1 MDINIIFKILTVF
14 NVLALIYSAYLING
28 MRIYNSIRMKIYFFI
43 VFITYALVFLY
54 TETHL
59 LSHGFIDNSDTI
71 TLIISTIATQTLM
84 MTLWIISRLQK
95 RSLLMKKI
103 HSNNELLI
111 GRNQNV
117 TYTKAVSNKIKS
129 GKPFSIVK
137 VKISNHKKLI
147 DISTSKLFSKVV
159 SHALLM
165 LKKSLKNKHLEFFY
179 DNNGIIIISYSTDKE
194 EITDIAST
202 IHDVLIEPIL
212 MRDQNYLLQPV
223 MGCVICTSALDS
235 EEEVIK
241 QVDIACYKAKKL
253 GLIIDFYRSTYTK
266 SIHEEV
272 AILNKLIYAIPHNEF
287 ELYYQPIVNSID
299 KTLHGYE
306 ALIRWPQG
314 DGTMIPPDK
323 FIKIAEDNNYIKG
336 ITRWVVNQVTNDIAG
351 FKRENLHP
359 QVHIN
364 VSTLDLHDDDLYD
377 QLFSLVCSQKLY
389 PSDVIL
395 EVTES
400 ALMTDVDSAYLMLSK
415 LSELGF
421 YISIDDFGTG
431 YSSLSLL
438 RVLSFNQIKIDQSFI
453 RNMSI
458 GNSDYAIVA
467 STIYLAHSLGCNVV
481 AEGVEDEYLFDELRE
496 LGCDYIQ
503 GYYMSKPQAF
513 TDMVHWSL
521 KRMERTKLSAIA
533 V

>member
-1 MDINIIFKILTVF
+1 MNVYIVFNVLTVF
-14 NVLALIYSAYLING
+14 NIIALLYSAFLIN
-28 MRIYNSIRMKIYFFI
+28 RIGLHNVKYIKTYLSIIFSVY
-43 VFITYALVFLY
+43 LGVFLY
-54 TETHL
+54 IEGYFINY
-59 LSHGFIDNSDTI
+59 GFIDRSDTVVLVV
-71 TLIISTIATQTLM
+71 TTIATQTLVM
-84 MTLWIISRLQK
+84 SLLVMSRLLNHFLLIKKINNNYGILSSNIKSVTYKKIIST
-95 RSLLMKKI
+95 KI
-103 HSNNELLI
+103 GSGI
-111 GRNQNV
+111 PF
-117 TYTKAVSNKIKS
+117 SFIKIK
-129 GKPFSIVK
+129 I
-137 VKISNHKKLI
+137 NNNNKLI
-147 DISTSKLFSKVV
+147 DSSTNKTFTKVI
-159 SHALLM
+159 SHAVLM
-165 LKKSLKNKHLEFFY
+165 LKKTLKNKHLDFFH
-179 DNNGIIIISYSTDKE
+179 DNREIIIISYATNKNE
-194 EITDIAST
+194 LTEIATEM
-202 IHDVLIEPIL
+202 HDVLISPIL
-212 MRDQNYLLQPV
+212 MNEKNFLLQPI
-223 MGCVICTSALDS
+223 MGCVICTSKATNTD
-235 EEEVIK
+235 EVIK
-241 QVDIACYKAKKL
+241 QADIACYKAKKL

-266 SIHEEV
+266 SIYEEV
-272 AILNKLIYAIPHNEF
+272 DILNKLIYAIPHNEF

-299 KTLHGYE
+299 KTIHGYE
-306 ALIRWPQG
+306 ALIRWPQE

-336 ITRWVVNQVTNDIAG
+336 ITRWVVNQVTRDIAG

-377 QLFSLVCSQKLY
+377 QLFTLVHNQKLL

-400 ALMTDVDSAYLMLSK
+400 ALMTDADSAYLMLSK

-453 RNMSI
+453 RNMAI

-481 AEGVEDEYLFDELRE
+481 AEGVEDKELFSELKE

-503 GYYMSKPQAF
+503 GYYISKPKEF
-513 TDMVHWSL
+513 IKMVHWSL
-521 KRMERTKLSAIA
+521 KQIEREKLSAIA
-533 V
+533 

>member
-1 MDINIIFKILTVF
+1 MDINIVFNILTVF
-14 NVLALIYSAYLING
+14 NVIALAYSAYLINI
-28 MRIYNSIRMKIYFFI
+28 MDIYNSIRMKIYFFS
-43 VFITYALVFLY
+43 VFIIYAVSFLY
-54 TETHL
+54 TEIHL
-59 LSHGFIDNSDTI
+59 LNHGFIDDSDTI
-71 TLIISTIATQTLM
+71 TLVILTIATQLLM
-84 MTLWIISRLQK
+84 TTLWIINRLQK
-95 RSLLMKKI
+95 SFWLVKKI
-103 HSNNELLI
+103 NSNNEQLNSAKVI
-111 GRNQNV
+111 V
-117 TYTKAVSNKIKS
+117 TYTKSISNKIKL
-129 GKPFSIVK
+129 GVPFSIVK
-137 VKISNHKKLI
+137 VKIRNHKKLM
-147 DISTSKLFSKVV
+147 DISTNKVFSKVM
-159 SHALLM
+159 SHVLLM
-165 LKKSLKNKHLEFFY
+165 LKKNIKNKHLEFFY
-179 DNNGIIIISYSTDKE
+179 DNGEIIIIGYSTDKE
-194 EITDIAST
+194 TIITIANM
-202 IHDVLIEPIL
+202 IHDVLIVPIL
-212 MRDQNYLLQPV
+212 MREQNYLLQPI
-223 MGCVICTSALDS
+223 MGCAIFRSEIDNAEAL
-235 EEEVIK
+235 IK

-253 GLIIDFYRSTYTK
+253 GVLIDFYRSTYTE

-272 AILNKLIYAIPHNEF
+272 EILNKLIYAIPHNEF

-306 ALIRWPQG
+306 ALIRWPQD
-314 DGTMIPPDK
+314 DGSMIPPDK
-323 FIKIAEDNNYIKG
+323 FIKIAENNNYIKG

-377 QLFSLVCSQKLY
+377 QLFDLVNNKKLV

-400 ALMTDVDSAYLMLSK
+400 ALMSDVDAAYLMLSK
-415 LSELGF
+415 FSELGF

-438 RVLSFNQIKIDQSFI
+438 RILSFNQIKIDQSFI

-481 AEGVEDEYLFDELRE
+481 AEGVEDKDLFDELRE

-513 TDMVHWSL
+513 TQIVHWSL
-521 KRMERTKLSAIA
+521 KRLERTKLSSMA
-533 V
+533 